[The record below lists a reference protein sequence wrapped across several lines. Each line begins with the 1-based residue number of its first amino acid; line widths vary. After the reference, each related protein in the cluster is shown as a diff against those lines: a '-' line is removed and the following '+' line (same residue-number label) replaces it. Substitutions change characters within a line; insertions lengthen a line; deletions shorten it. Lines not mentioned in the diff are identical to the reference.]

1 MRRAARSRGRRRA
14 CRGRANVSAP
24 ILSRLCGRPRSIR
37 RTPRRVLDLSPRPSN
52 VRRSSRR
59 LCRSPSPRRSAR
71 TSGGSLRRL
80 VRRRRRCRSPRP
92 CSASPSVSTTP
103 PDVATI
109 SSESALPL
117 SSAVADHSSGRRA
130 VRRLCRE
137 RLALAVRC
145 AAVADLLD
153 APSIVACAVAVVG
166 RLLDPRA
173 VRFVRLALDLLDALG
188 RACAVRTMPRLFRAG
203 NGSRPLADPVGT
215 TSPLRVVEVRRS
227 PSASGRVSLTH

>member
-1 MRRAARSRGRRRA
+1 MIAADATPRLSRSGIARSASAASASTRICRDGVRPSPHRALSPLRDAARRTAETSAASVYAVAPAVERAAW
-14 CRGRANVSAP
+14 
-24 ILSRLCGRPRSIR
+24 
-37 RTPRRVLDLSPRPSN
+37 
-52 VRRSSRR
+52 
-59 LCRSPSPRRSAR
+59 
-71 TSGGSLRRL
+71 
-80 VRRRRRCRSPRP
+80 
-92 CSASPSVSTTP
+92 
-103 PDVATI
+103 
-109 SSESALPL
+109 
-117 SSAVADHSSGRRA
+117 
-130 VRRLCRE
+130 RE

-153 APSIVACAVAVVG
+153 APSIVACAVAVAG